1 MTIYLL
7 LIIFYYCMSFSE
19 DSRSLDNKSKRIRS
33 FILILPM
40 FLLTAF
46 RGINVGTDTTQYYR
60 IYYLYNSYSE
70 LLSRLKTSEIEPG
83 YLILNYIGNHLGLS
97 YNQFQI
103 IVALIIYAAIYY
115 ISVKYSSNTAYF
127 CFLLMTTRTMFSIMN
142 ISRSWIATSLI
153 IICSIKFI
161 EKRKPI
167 LFCLSVI
174 AVSLL
179 IHKSAI
185 VFLLLYPVAHTRIN
199 RKKIYALLASTFI
212 AFLFGKR
219 FFNLMIAIVGKYDSF
234 VENGYNE
241 TGLAVIMNLAMHA
254 CFLIIII
261 KMYYTVV
268 VEQKNA
274 NNKEDVSY
282 NIMVPVACSIIVIC
296 IDIIG
301 LRLNV
306 ANRVS
311 IHFTPLFLISIS
323 NAFALMKK
331 DKGYYLLKLIVSGM
345 LIAYFVIILV
355 YRSNWN
361 SVVPYTTFFTAT

>member
-1 MTIYLL
+1 MIIYLL
-7 LIIFYYCMSFSE
+7 LIIFYFCMSYSE
-19 DSRSLDNKSKRIRS
+19 DSRPLDNKNKKIRS

-40 FLLTAF
+40 FILTAF
-46 RGINVGTDTTQYYR
+46 RGINVGTDTSQYHR
-60 IYYLYNSYSE
+60 IYYLYNSYTE
-70 LLSRLKTSEIEPG
+70 LLSRIKDSEIEPG
-83 YLILNYIGNHLGLS
+83 YLILNFIANHIGLS

-103 IVALIIYAAIYY
+103 VIALIIYAAIYY
-115 ISVKYSSNTAYF
+115 ISVKYSNNIAYF
-127 CFLLMTTRTMFSIMN
+127 CFLIMTTRTMFSIMN

-153 IICSIKFI
+153 IIWAIKLI
-161 EKRKPI
+161 EKRKPV
-167 LFCLSVI
+167 LFCLVVM
-174 AVSLL
+174 AVSVL

-185 VFLLLYPVAHTRIN
+185 VFLLLYPVARTKIN
-199 RKKIYALLASTFI
+199 RKKIYALLASTFV

-219 FFNLMIAIVGKYDSF
+219 FFNFIIAILGQYGTF

-241 TGLAVIMNLAMHA
+241 TGIAVIMNLAMHA

-268 VEQKNA
+268 VKKSDA
-274 NNKEDVSY
+274 NNQEEVDY
-282 NIMVPVACSIIVIC
+282 NIMIPAACSIFVVC
-296 IDIIG
+296 IDLIG

-331 DKGYYLLKLIVSGM
+331 DKGYFLLKLVASGM

-361 SVVPYTTFFTAT
+361 SVVPYTTFFNS